1 MPSSHFIFSQG
12 GSFVLSSV
20 KNRLVRVSADA
31 SGKLQHRAL
40 MQGQGVLS
48 GIGRR
53 VSSLF
58 GILSP
63 PVSDAVSREQGRES
77 SQRRFSLMSVSSRL
91 AGSSSF
97 KFYHQVCG

>member
-1 MPSSHFIFSQG
+1 M
-12 GSFVLSSV
+12 SSV

-63 PVSDAVSREQGRES
+63 PVSDAVGQARGRMVGGFE
-77 SQRRFSLMSVSSRL
+77 LV
-91 AGSSSF
+91 
-97 KFYHQVCG
+97 